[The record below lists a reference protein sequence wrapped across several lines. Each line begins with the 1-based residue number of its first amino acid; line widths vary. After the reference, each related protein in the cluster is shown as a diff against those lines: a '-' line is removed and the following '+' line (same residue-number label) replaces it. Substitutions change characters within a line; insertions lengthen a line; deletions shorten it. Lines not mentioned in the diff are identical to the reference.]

1 MKTSIYTFLT
11 AKCLEEYIFGL
22 ASVFMDKKN
31 QATYIAMVDALGSDT
46 IYDEEVLERLYSDI
60 RTLSRIEKKTGKLKV
75 YPIRRRKWESYQG
88 NRT

>member
-11 AKCLEEYIFGL
+11 EKWLEEDSDGL
-22 ASVFMDKKN
+22 KSVFMDRKN
-31 QATYIAMVDALGSDT
+31 QATYIAMVDALGSDS

-60 RTLSRIEKKTGKLKV
+60 RTLNNIKKKPGILKV
-75 YPIRRRKWESYQG
+75 YPLQRRRWQSNTA